1 MKNELYELRKD
12 VSTPTGY
19 HRAGTQKTFE
29 EWCKVFGNIQSF
41 NVREWFLNMAEVE
54 KHKPIDMIDDEIKR
68 VFDIHKLNSCSYK
81 NVAKE
86 VCMNIIEKLKL
97 KNNE

>member
-19 HRAGTQKTFE
+19 HRAGTQKSFE

-41 NVREWFLNMAEVE
+41 NVREWFLSMSEVE
-54 KHKPIDMIDDEIKR
+54 NQKPIDMIDDEIER
-68 VFDIHKLNSCSYK
+68 VFNNHKLRSISYK
-81 NVAKE
+81 MAAKE
-86 VCMNIIEKLKL
+86 VVLNIIDKLK
-97 KNNE
+97 KQTI